1 MEAQGKPAN
10 ADASQ
15 TVLTEIPSS
24 LKQLARLVVRG
35 FYSLEDALIIDMMV
49 RYPCMREDDLCN
61 LLKFDKKMLRAKI
74 VGLQRDKFLQVK
86 PRIETNEDNKVVKMN
101 CYFINYKVIYCT
113 TYHQQFLNDY
123 QSIVVSYLAWPLN
136 NSLVFFCQ

>member
-74 VGLQRDKFLQVK
+74 VGLQRDKFLHLK
-86 PRIETNEDNKVVKMN
+86 PRIETNEDNN
-101 CYFINYKVIYCT
+101 CYFINYKVINCT
-113 TYHQQFLNDY
+113 TMFKGL
-123 QSIVVSYLAWPLN
+123 SINSCQLFGLAP
-136 NSLVFFCQ
+136 Q

>member
-1 MEAQGKPAN
+1 MEAQGKPAT
-10 ADASQ
+10 ADPSQ

-35 FYSLEDALIIDMMV
+35 FYTLEDALIIDMMV

-101 CYFINYKVIYCT
+101 CYFINYKVR
-113 TYHQQFLNDY
+113 NK
-123 QSIVVSYLAWPLN
+123 
-136 NSLVFFCQ
+136 

>member
-74 VGLQRDKFLQVK
+74 VGLQRDKF
-86 PRIETNEDNKVVKMN
+86 
-101 CYFINYKVIYCT
+101 F
-113 TYHQQFLNDY
+113 
-123 QSIVVSYLAWPLN
+123 S
-136 NSLVFFCQ
+136 